1 MCACL
6 CVYRGR
12 KILAVADRVGLE
24 LVFFFMFT
32 HIWFSVNI
40 SAMCSFNQ
48 SNSFLAEKENSST
61 SECVICRAEDLSSA
75 IHGAEPTGRRA
86 PLDPFITTLS
96 VSLSFFT
103 LYTAPLE

>member
-1 MCACL
+1 ML
-6 CVYRGR
+6 CV
-12 KILAVADRVGLE
+12 RVYVCTEGGNPGSHGSCRSKLDF
-24 LVFFFMFT
+24 FFFMFT

-96 VSLSFFT
+96 FFS